1 VDPVLSGD
9 EIKMAAE
16 TYRDLLKDEGC
27 TIVSFDDL
35 GLKQLAYTI
44 KKRNSGVY
52 YTIEFNTP
60 EGLVIPKLELSL
72 RRDER
77 IVRFLSVKLDKYG
90 IKYNEDKRNGLIGK
104 KEPKKKDEKDNKKN
118 SGASAKKAAPA
129 KDAAKS
135 APAKDAPVKEAAK
148 DSPAKE
154 VAKDAPVK
162 AEETTKLTET
172 VTEKAPVVE
181 TVKETKAEEVKVTE
195 KVVEKT
201 EEAAPKVTPV
211 ETKGEEE
218 KVVTDKLV
226 TEKVV
231 EAPAEATK
239 VEAAAPV
246 VAAAPVEVIKE
257 KVEKPAFDVTDG
269 GDNFTKIEG
278 VGPKTH
284 QVLRDAG
291 LKRYRDLAA
300 LSKDEIKAILEKGG
314 SQFNGFDTTTWSQ
327 QAQLA
332 EDGKWDEL
340 KLLQDKLDGGK
351 LV

>member
-1 VDPVLSGD
+1 MNQYEVTFIVDPVLSGD
-9 EIKMAAE
+9 EIKVAAE

-27 TIVSFDDL
+27 NIVSFDDL

-52 YTIEFNTP
+52 YTVEFNTT

-77 IVRFLSVKLDKYG
+77 IIRFLSVKLDKYG
-90 IKYNEDKRNGLIGK
+90 VKYNDDKRKGLIGK
-104 KEPKKKDEKDNKKN
+104 KEPKKKVENDKDKDKKG
-118 SGASAKKAAPA
+118 SQ
-129 KDAAKS
+129 KS
-135 APAKDAPVKEAAK
+135 APAKAAAPATAA
-148 DSPAKE
+148 PAKE
-154 VAKDAPVK
+154 ATPAKTEEVKVEAAAPV
-162 AEETTKLTET
+162 A
-172 VTEKAPVVE
+172 EKAPVVE
-181 TVKETKAEEVKVTE
+181 KVQETKVEEVKVTE
-195 KVVEKT
+195 KVVEAAP
-201 EEAAPKVTPV
+201 EAAKVAE
-211 ETKGEEE
+211 ETK
-218 KVVTDKLV
+218 V

-231 EAPAEATK
+231 
-239 VEAAAPV
+239 AAAPV
-246 VAAAPVEVIKE
+246 VAKAAEQVTEKVETPEAKPAEVVTE
-257 KVEKPAFDVTDG
+257 KVEKEAKPSFEVTDG

-314 SQFNGFDTTTWSQ
+314 AQFNGFDPSTWSQ

-340 KLLQDKLDGGK
+340 KQLQDKLDGGK
-351 LV
+351 IA